1 MELMR
6 QTDYRGPSV
15 LLLGMILISGA
26 EAEGEQKVPLG
37 MVEVRVAVELSCP
50 SCAQGLERRLRRLD
64 HIGRVQIQSD
74 EGRVVLEPE
83 PGHDLDLE
91 EIRRVIRNA
100 GFLPTTV
107 WLRAV
112 GRVTWVHSVPG
123 MALSGDGVVR
133 LAPGG
138 LTDRLVAE
146 AGDRIVQVMGHVSP
160 DDHGQ
165 AGLLHVEAFE
175 LP

>member
-15 LLLGMILISGA
+15 LLLGIILMSGA
-26 EAEGEQKVPLG
+26 EAEGEQPVALG

-50 SCAQGLERRLRRLD
+50 SCAQGLERRLSRLD
-64 HIGRVQIQSD
+64 HIGRVQIHSD
-74 EGRVVLEPE
+74 EGHVVLKPE
-83 PGHDLDLE
+83 PGYAPDLE
-91 EIRRVIRNA
+91 EIRRVILNA
-100 GFLPTTV
+100 GFFPTTV

-112 GRVTWVHSVPG
+112 GRVTWVDSVPG
-123 MALSGDGVVR
+123 IVLSGDRVVTM
-133 LAPGG
+133 ATGD

-160 DDHGQ
+160 ADNGK
-165 AGLLHVEAFE
+165 AELLHVEAFE